1 MIYTVID
8 TETSGLN
15 HMSDDILQF
24 AYLTFDSNG
33 DVIRGNAFYLWEDDY
48 QWTEG
53 AYRVHGLSREFLR
66 DLPTEEMNK
75 KYQEMYVVMSRANL
89 IGYNSNNFDIPFV
102 RSFMTRHSVQ
112 PQDPSSTIDVMEIAK
127 RVFGKRMKLTA
138 LCERLGITP
147 AHIEM
152 MTRIFFNKENT
163 SAHDATYDVTATFL
177 CYDHFR
183 RNGNV

>member
-1 MIYTVID
+1 MTFAVID

-24 AYLTFDSNG
+24 AYLIVNDTEG
-33 DVIRGNAFYLWEDDY
+33 VVRGNSFYLWEDDY
-48 QWTEG
+48 KWSHE
-53 AYRVHGLSREFLR
+53 AYNVHGISRELLAS
-66 DLPTEEMNK
+66 LPKDEMPR
-75 KYQEMYVVMSRANL
+75 KYQEIYSVMSRGNL
-89 IGYNSNNFDIPFV
+89 ISYNGDNFDIPFI
-102 RSFMTRHSVQ
+102 RNFMTRHSV
-112 PQDPSSTIDVMEIAK
+112 PAQDPSSSTDVMVIAK

-147 AHIEM
+147 DHIEM
-152 MTRIFFNKENT
+152 MTNIFFDRENT
-163 SAHDATYDVTATFL
+163 TAHDAAYDVTATFL